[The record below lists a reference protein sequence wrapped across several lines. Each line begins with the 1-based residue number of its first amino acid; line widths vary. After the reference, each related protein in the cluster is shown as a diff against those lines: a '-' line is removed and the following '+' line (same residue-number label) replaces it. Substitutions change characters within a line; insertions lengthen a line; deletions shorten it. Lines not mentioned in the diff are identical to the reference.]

1 MRQRSDLIYLYDGSY
16 EGFLC
21 CVFEAF
27 LAKER
32 PADIV
37 TEDKLEPTLFSVKW
51 IATDYTKAVRV
62 IRGFEKRLRSD
73 SIYLIENGLYCCCD
87 KIELMMLDFI
97 IFAFEHSKGSAT
109 SLGDKEVS
117 ELQKAV
123 LALKRESH
131 SFIEFIR
138 FSEYDGGLVSVI
150 EPKNKVLPTIAPH
163 FCDRFPNE
171 LFLIYDKTHQSALI
185 HKGGKCIIAD
195 GVEDFV
201 EPQPGAEELFYRELW
216 SSYFDAISIK
226 ERENPRCQQN
236 HLPLRYRRHMTEF
249 SNRQVF
255 SETRLIPGK

>member
-32 PADIV
+32 PVDIL
-37 TEDKLEPTLFSVKW
+37 TDERLEPTLFSVKW

-62 IRGFEKRLRSD
+62 LRGFEKRLRSD
-73 SIYLIENGLYCCCD
+73 SIYLIENGLNCCRD
-87 KIELMMLDFI
+87 KIELLMLDFV
-97 IFAFEHSKGSAT
+97 IFAFEHGTDSVTALGSSA
-109 SLGDKEVS
+109 VN

-123 LALKRESH
+123 LALKREAH

-138 FSEYDGGLVSVI
+138 FSEYDGGLASTI

-171 LFLIYDKTHQSALI
+171 LFLIYDKTHKSVLI
-185 HKGGKCIIAD
+185 HKCGRCVISD
-195 GVEDFV
+195 NVEDYV
-201 EPQPGAEELFYRELW
+201 EPQPDAQELFYRELW
-216 SSYFDAISIK
+216 GSYFDAISIK
-226 ERENPRCQQN
+226 ERENPKCQQTQ
-236 HLPLRYRRHMTEF
+236 LPLRYRKHMTEF
-249 SNRQVF
+249 SGRNF
-255 SETRLIPGK
+255 GEKPKLIGS